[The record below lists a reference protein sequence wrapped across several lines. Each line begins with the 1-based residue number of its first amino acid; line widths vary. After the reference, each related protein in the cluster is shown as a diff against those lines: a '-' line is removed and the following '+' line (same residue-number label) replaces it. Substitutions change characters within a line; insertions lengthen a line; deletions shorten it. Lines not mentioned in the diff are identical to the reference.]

1 MGGARLSRCLRLM
14 RRMKVLTSLSHPF
27 VACALALG
35 VAVCGFAA
43 SAPAVAQGTVQTTVP
58 IETIAPTAPAQ
69 VVAPVQDTVVETVE
83 TVVVPT
89 DETVLHNTVDEAAS
103 AHESGGMPQL
113 DAGSWPAQLFWLSL
127 IFAGFY
133 FFLSRV
139 ALPRV
144 ATVLE
149 ERRDRI
155 ANDLD
160 QAALLQKRGDEALAA
175 YEQSLAEAR
184 HRASRIARDMRDE
197 VSADT
202 DKQTKALEAELAKKA
217 AEAETRIQAS
227 RDAVMAN
234 VATIAAD
241 AAQAIVAQITGEAP
255 ERSRVESAVAGALN

>member
-1 MGGARLSRCLRLM
+1 MSPRLPL
-14 RRMKVLTSLSHPF
+14 
-27 VACALALG
+27 ACALALG
-35 VAVCGFAA
+35 LSL
-43 SAPAVAQGTVQTTVP
+43 SAP
-58 IETIAPTAPAQ
+58 IAIGPAL
-69 VVAPVQDTVVETVE
+69 AQDTVEESVETVI
-83 TVVVPT
+83 VPT
-89 DETVLHNTVDEAAS
+89 DEAVVAVPAEALVVE
-103 AHESGGMPQL
+103 ESGGMPQL

-133 FFLSRV
+133 VFLSRV

-184 HRASRIARDMRDE
+184 ARAGGIARKMRDD
-197 VSADT
+197 VAADT
-202 DKQTKALEAELAKKA
+202 DKKMKALEADLSAKA

-234 VATIAAD
+234 VTEIAAD
-241 AAQAIVAQITGEAP
+241 AAQAIVAQITVEAP
-255 ERSRVESAVAGALN
+255 DRARVESAVSGALN